1 MLPSVSPGKAAV
13 RAEFPTLWAKLGEEE
28 GTQWGLGLDSP
39 WRLPRFRV
47 CQDAVGPGA
56 LGTTRTQPR
65 QRVVF
70 RVTPFLALPPEAPQR
85 PPGDPC
91 VPRGGHVF
99 PDLSLGCCPSWPG
112 FHLPGVSFSS
122 LPVSL

>member
-70 RVTPFLALPPEAPQR
+70 RVTPFLALPPGSTAEASWGPVCPQGQPCLPR
-85 PPGDPC
+85 P
-91 VPRGGHVF
+91 
-99 PDLSLGCCPSWPG
+99 
-112 FHLPGVSFSS
+112 
-122 LPVSL
+122 